1 MGDSERWLLMVI
13 SDHYSLLRLDLS
25 YGHSTLISQPYH
37 VKTSTM
43 HGILK
48 RSG

>member
-13 SDHYSLLRLDLS
+13 SHHSSLLWLDLS
-25 YGHSTLISQPYH
+25 YGHSTLISQPSH
-37 VKTSTM
+37 VKTKTM
-43 HGILK
+43 QGILK